1 VGEQTATARP
11 VARVPPRSGTWSRAA
26 KWLLLGPVR
35 PTTWR
40 ALGNLL
46 ASAAASAL
54 FAAALLCCLAVGL
67 AWVAAVLLR
76 LLALGVGFAARPVW
90 RPVLRKVRRPGRR
103 RPLAASSGMVLYS
116 LTMRLSAALAWIDW
130 GRIRRLTRTPIETVP
145 WPTVPPGLPLLERQ
159 RIWLESPVIRRRA
172 LYQFV
177 RLPAVVAT
185 LGALAAV
192 CAVMVAG
199 LTANMHNGGGGA
211 SANAVPIGVACVF
224 LWPVLVRVGSALDV
238 RLARALLGPSRTGQ
252 LSAEVEHLGEARAHA
267 VESAESERRRIER
280 DLHDGLQ
287 PRLVSLALELGIAKS
302 RFERDPDYAR
312 SLLEQAH
319 EEAKIAIQDLRSLVR
334 GIHPSVLD
342 ERGLDAALSALV
354 ASCAVPVRVDVRLSK
369 RPDRPQEAVAY
380 FVVAEAITNVTKHS
394 GASKAV
400 VTITDGAACSG
411 GTTPRTPRF
420 PGGTGGTLRV
430 LVEDD
435 GIGGAAIEAG
445 GGLAGLAARAAAIDG
460 RLTVTSPPGGP
471 TRVAAE
477 LPCGP

>member
-11 VARVPPRSGTWSRAA
+11 VARVPPRPGTRSRAA
-26 KWLLLGPVR
+26 KWLLLGPVL
-35 PTTWR
+35 PATWR

-46 ASAAASAL
+46 ASLAASAL
-54 FAAALLCCLAVGL
+54 FAAVLFCSLAVGL
-67 AWVAAVLLR
+67 AWVAGVLLR
-76 LLALGVGFAARPVW
+76 LLALAAGLASRPVW
-90 RPVLRKVRRPGRR
+90 RKVKRPGRR
-103 RPLAASSGMVLYS
+103 RAWAASSGMVLYS
-116 LTMRLSAALAWIDW
+116 LTLRISAALAWMDW
-130 GRIRRLTRTPIETVP
+130 GRIRRLTRTPIETEP
-145 WPTVPPGLPLLERQ
+145 WPTVPAGLPLLKRQ
-159 RIWLESPVIRRRA
+159 RAWLESPVIRRRA

-177 RLPAVVAT
+177 RLPVVVAL
-185 LGALAAV
+185 LGAVSVICVL
-192 CAVMVAG
+192 MVAG
-199 LTANMHNGGGGA
+199 LTGNVHNG
-211 SANAVPIGVACVF
+211 SQAVPAFSVPVGVLSFF
-224 LWPVLVRVGSALDV
+224 LWPVVVRAGSSLDV
-238 RLARALLGPSRTGQ
+238 ALARALLGPSRTGQ

-319 EEAKIAIQDLRSLVR
+319 EQAKIAIQDLRSLVR

-354 ASCAVPVRVDVRLSK
+354 ASCHVPVRVDVRLSG

-380 FVVAEAITNVTKHS
+380 FVVAEAITNVTKHAS
-394 GASKAV
+394 ASKAA
-400 VTITDGAACSG
+400 VTITDDDGV
-411 GTTPRTPRF
+411 
-420 PGGTGGTLRV
+420 LRV

-435 GIGGAAIEAG
+435 GRGGAAIEPG